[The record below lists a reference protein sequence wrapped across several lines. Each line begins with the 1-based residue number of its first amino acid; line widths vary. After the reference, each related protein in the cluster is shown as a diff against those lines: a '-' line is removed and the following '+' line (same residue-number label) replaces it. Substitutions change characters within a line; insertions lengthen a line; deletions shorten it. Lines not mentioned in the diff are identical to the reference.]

1 MGRGDLRAV
10 EECIQVGSHWSVW
23 KRDASLL
30 VSAIKNGYE
39 DIALALLDAQTLC
52 WADMKSALDVA
63 SDIGLEGVV
72 QALLERLACSYQAA
86 AGESSD
92 EPSLEQMYDLLR
104 VAIHQGDLQT
114 VQNLLASGCSID
126 ILSEEEQL
134 KLIHCAFDETST
146 FAGDTFIVQALLQN
160 DIVSLL
166 SSVQQDSLLLHAC
179 MQSNMIIFDTLI
191 TNGYDVNKCNMWVQG
206 ITWAGDS
213 RCKYITP
220 LMVAA
225 HNGHAEL
232 VKKLIFLG
240 AKVGMQ
246 DSDGYTALHYAAETN
261 HIQCGIHLVEGG
273 ASVRTKSNFSQMP
286 LDAACS
292 AEFKKAIMEA
302 ISFATRKTLCIIG
315 NSKGGKSTLIAAL
328 QAERGSTL
336 GKIYNRFKRVDDRR
350 KRTAGIETVTHDSQ
364 RYGEVLFFDFAG
376 QHEYHGPHQVFLESL
391 LSNLGISVTLLLVVK
406 ATEKEEAI
414 LHQIHRWLTPVAL
427 MATTASPPQVIVI
440 GSFLDK
446 VRSEEEATAQ
456 IARCIEKTRKDLAEL
471 PLQIVGSV
479 MLNCRQPQSKGMD
492 QMCRYLEVIPVPEF
506 RAAHTQYSLA
516 WVLSQIRSSL
526 KAQAVQLQ
534 EFAKWIQDNKHNLPQ
549 TMPPPEEV
557 CQDLSA
563 AGHALYLPNKEDPPK
578 GWLMLDLP
586 SILHDLYG
594 TLFTQS
600 KVVEN
605 EFGLLHYQQL
615 ATLFPDQDMD
625 LVQQLLV
632 CLEFCIPV
640 DPTALKVEVEK
651 LTQSENA
658 NGWLF
663 FPALISANPLLP
675 TSEDMPQQSAHN
687 LCWQLK
693 TSKKHSI
700 SAHVLQTILLRLAAH
715 FVVKQRDEEGA
726 QQHCC
731 SIWWNG
737 IAWRSNC
744 GINVTVHI
752 TNNRVVQVVA
762 TCCTSADKLYHYL
775 SDIINDILTTV
786 KQLSPNLAAAA
797 YIVHPPVMMA
807 LHEDATAPSPKELF
821 PVEAIWN
828 TIAEHSSHALSL
840 KDPVGHPTMLPVCD
854 LFGGWIPSLK
864 DIEKILWTQP
874 DPRRPQSPAEPSK
887 ITLTQ
892 VSIKPPPTPT
902 TATTD
907 PMATLAAVASDCSL
921 ASTIPPTTPPPAP
934 TIAATDSQQTPT
946 AAPVNPLPTPT
957 DPLHPSSPIPS
968 RAQALLDTSAV
979 PTLNDVNELIV
990 TQVAAKWQNLA
1001 IKLGV
1006 KDYLIDVVSKNNR
1019 NDCEE
1024 ASQDMLKR
1032 WLREERHTGGEERT
1046 WSTLLTALGRAD
1058 FGELERDLRSEH
1070 FHK

>member
-1 MGRGDLRAV
+1 MEEAVGHGDLRAV
-10 EECIQVGSHWSVW
+10 EECIRVGSHWSVW
-23 KRDASLL
+23 KNDASLL
-30 VSAIKNGYE
+30 VLAIKKGYE
-39 DIALALLDAQTLC
+39 DIALALLEAQTLC
-52 WADMKSALDVA
+52 WTDVQAALDVA
-63 SDIGLEGVV
+63 SDIGLESVV
-72 QALLERLACSYQAA
+72 QALLERLACLYQTA

-104 VAIHQGDLQT
+104 AAIHQGDLLAIQK
-114 VQNLLASGCSID
+114 LLKSGCNVNV
-126 ILSEEEQL
+126 LSEEEQL
-134 KLIHCAFDETST
+134 ELIHCTFDETGR
-146 FAGDTFIVQALLQN
+146 FVGDLFVVQALLN
-160 DIVSLL
+160 SHNVGLL

-179 MQSNMIIFDTLI
+179 REDNMIIFDTLI
-191 TNGYDVNKCNMWVQG
+191 TNGYNVNSCNRVQLK
-206 ITWAGDS
+206 WAGS
-213 RCKYITP
+213 SCHKSISP
-220 LMVAA
+220 LMIAA
-225 HNGHAEL
+225 HDGNSEL

-240 AKVGMQ
+240 ANVGIQ

-261 HIQCGIHLVEGG
+261 HIQCGILLVEGG
-273 ASVRTKSNFSQMP
+273 ASVTTKSNFSQVP
-286 LDAACS
+286 LDVACS

-302 ISFATRKTLCIIG
+302 ISFTTRKTLCIIG
-315 NSKGGKSTLIAAL
+315 NSEGGKSTLIAAL
-328 QAERGSTL
+328 QAERGSFL
-336 GKIYNRFKRVDDRR
+336 GKIVNRFRRVDDRL
-350 KRTAGIETVTHDSQ
+350 KRTAGIETVMHDSQ

-391 LSNLGISVTLLLVVK
+391 LSNQGASVTLLLVVK
-406 ATEKEEAI
+406 ATEKEETI
-414 LHQIHRWLTPVAL
+414 LHQLHRWLSPLAL
-427 MATTASPPQVIVI
+427 LATTASPPQVIVI

-446 VRSEEEATAQ
+446 VRSEKEATAQ
-456 IARCIEKTRKDLAEL
+456 MERCIEKTRKDLAEL
-471 PLQIVGSV
+471 PLQIVGNV

-492 QMCRYLEVIPVPEF
+492 LLCRYLEEIPEF

-516 WVLSQIRSSL
+516 WILSQIRYSL

-534 EFAKWIQDNKHNLPQ
+534 EFSKWIQENKHNLPQ

-557 CQDLSA
+557 CRDLSA
-563 AGHALYLPNKEDPPK
+563 AGHALYVPNKEDPPK
-578 GWLMLDLP
+578 GWLVLDLP

-594 TLFTQS
+594 TLFSQS
-600 KVVEN
+600 KVIDN
-605 EFGLLHYQQL
+605 EFGLLHFQQL
-615 ATLFPDQDMD
+615 SALFPDLDMD

-651 LTQSENA
+651 LTQSENI

-693 TSKKHSI
+693 TSKKHFI

-737 IAWRSNC
+737 IAWQSNC

-752 TNNRVVQVVA
+752 TNNRVVQVIA
-762 TCCTSADKLYHYL
+762 TCCMSADKLCHYL

-797 YIVHPPVMMA
+797 YIVHPPVRAA

-821 PVEAIWN
+821 PVEAIRN
-828 TIAEHSSHALSL
+828 TIAEHNSHALSL
-840 KDPVGHPTMLPVCD
+840 KDPVGHPTILPVCD
-854 LFGGWIPSLK
+854 LFGGWIPSLE

-892 VSIKPPPTPT
+892 ASISPPPTLT

-907 PMATLAAVASDCSL
+907 PMVTLAAVASDCLL
-921 ASTIPPTTPPPAP
+921 APTIPPTTPPLAP

-946 AAPVNPLPTPT
+946 AVPVNPLPTLT
-957 DPLHPSSPIPS
+957 GPLHPSSPIPLGA
-968 RAQALLDTSAV
+968 RALLDTSAV
-979 PTLNDVNELIV
+979 PTLDDVNELIV

-1006 KDYLIDVVSKNNR
+1006 KDFLIDVISKNNR

-1046 WSTLLTALGRAD
+1046 WSTLLTALGKAD
-1058 FGELERDLRSEH
+1058 FGELERDLRCEH
-1070 FHK
+1070 FRK